1 MVLLLLRSTSLASC
15 SRRSR
20 CHEPPSK
27 RHRPPPACDDRAG
40 ACSRPGCRPSD
51 TERMFE
57 TAGLSPRD
65 RAAPSGSAGVRA
77 THPLPHFDDAPD
89 FVWSGYKGVE
99 LGHRARQREVM
110 THLFAGREAYPG
122 YPTVGA
128 PGLVTTGRQ
137 HESSPMAA
145 SIRYATADDGARIAY
160 SVQGTGPTLV
170 ECNGFWNS
178 FGNENPWSRDAWA
191 AVRTHRTLIRFDA
204 RGIGLSERD
213 PPAISHELM
222 VSDLECVVDAADAR
236 QFALW
241 GGGVSVPSAIAFAVR
256 HPNRVERLVLTRG
269 VVRAADIMPRDNL
282 VSLLGLIRTDWELAS
297 RLFADF
303 ETREDTP
310 DYGVPVTAE
319 IKRNISASTA
329 TRWLQGLYDSTDVTD
344 IVPQVQAPTLVLHR
358 IEDSLFPFAGAQE
371 MAARIPYR
379 AACRPARQEPSV
391 SRRRRPASRRCNR
404 GVPERGRLHTTTYD
418 TTTFEAGSASRG
430 HTGHGALHRHRR
442 PHGDDAA
449 PRRRRRAATCCAS
462 TSASRANC

>member
-1 MVLLLLRSTSLASC
+1 
-15 SRRSR
+15 
-20 CHEPPSK
+20 
-27 RHRPPPACDDRAG
+27 
-40 ACSRPGCRPSD
+40 
-51 TERMFE
+51 
-57 TAGLSPRD
+57 
-65 RAAPSGSAGVRA
+65 
-77 THPLPHFDDAPD
+77 
-89 FVWSGYKGVE
+89 
-99 LGHRARQREVM
+99 
-110 THLFAGREAYPG
+110 
-122 YPTVGA
+122 
-128 PGLVTTGRQ
+128 
-137 HESSPMAA
+137 MAA

-160 SVQGTGPTLV
+160 SVQGTGPKLV

-191 AVRTHRTLIRFDA
+191 AVRTDRTLIRFDA

-222 VSDLECVVDAADAR
+222 VSDLECVVDAADVR

-303 ETREDTP
+303 ETREVAP

-344 IVPQVQAPTLVLHR
+344 IVSQVQAPTLVLHR

-371 MAARIPYR
+371 MAARIPHARLVALPGKSHLFLGDDVPQAVGAIVEFLNEGASTQPRTTRPRTTQDRRLAATLATVLFTDIVGHTEMMQRLGDTKGRDVLREHERITRELLREHGGTEVKTMGDGFMASFSSVTSAVECAIALQHAFADFKLPSPSSESLPLVGQRLRVR
-379 AACRPARQEPSV
+379 AGLNAGEPIEEDGDLFGATV
-391 SRRRRPASRRCNR
+391 ILASRIAAKAGPGEILVPDTVRSLLFGKNFLYTDR
-404 GVPERGRLHTTTYD
+404 GEFVPKG
-418 TTTFEAGSASRG
+418 F
-430 HTGHGALHRHRR
+430 
-442 PHGDDAA
+442 DDAVHVYEV
-449 PRRRRRAATCCAS
+449 RWQQE
-462 TSASRANC
+462 SA

>member
-1 MVLLLLRSTSLASC
+1 
-15 SRRSR
+15 
-20 CHEPPSK
+20 
-27 RHRPPPACDDRAG
+27 
-40 ACSRPGCRPSD
+40 
-51 TERMFE
+51 
-57 TAGLSPRD
+57 
-65 RAAPSGSAGVRA
+65 
-77 THPLPHFDDAPD
+77 
-89 FVWSGYKGVE
+89 
-99 LGHRARQREVM
+99 
-110 THLFAGREAYPG
+110 
-122 YPTVGA
+122 
-128 PGLVTTGRQ
+128 
-137 HESSPMAA
+137 MAA

-191 AVRTHRTLIRFDA
+191 AVRTHRTLIRFDT

-303 ETREDTP
+303 ETREDAP

-329 TRWLQGLYDSTDVTD
+329 SRWLQGLYDSTDVTD
-344 IVPQVQAPTLVLHR
+344 ILPQVQAPTLVLHR

-371 MAARIPYR
+371 MAARIPHAR
-379 AACRPARQEPSV
+379 LFALPGKSHLFLGDDVPQAVGAIVEFLNEGASTQPRTTPDRRLAATLATVLFTDIVGHTEMMQRLGDDQGP
-391 SRRRRPASRRCNR
+391 RRPPRARAHHARTPEAS
-404 GVPERGRLHTTTYD
+404 T
-418 TTTFEAGSASRG
+418 
-430 HTGHGALHRHRR
+430 
-442 PHGDDAA
+442 AA
-449 PRRRRRAATCCAS
+449 PK
-462 TSASRANC
+462 

>member
-1 MVLLLLRSTSLASC
+1 
-15 SRRSR
+15 
-20 CHEPPSK
+20 
-27 RHRPPPACDDRAG
+27 
-40 ACSRPGCRPSD
+40 
-51 TERMFE
+51 
-57 TAGLSPRD
+57 
-65 RAAPSGSAGVRA
+65 
-77 THPLPHFDDAPD
+77 
-89 FVWSGYKGVE
+89 
-99 LGHRARQREVM
+99 
-110 THLFAGREAYPG
+110 
-122 YPTVGA
+122 
-128 PGLVTTGRQ
+128 
-137 HESSPMAA
+137 MAA
-145 SIRYATADDGARIAY
+145 SIRYATAVDGARIAY

-191 AVRTHRTLIRFDA
+191 AVRTHHTLVRFDA

-303 ETREDTP
+303 ETREDAP

-329 TRWLQGLYDSTDVTD
+329 SRWLQGLYDSTDVTE
-344 IVPQVQAPTLVLHR
+344 ILPQVQAPTLVLHR
-358 IEDSLFPFAGAQE
+358 MEDSLFPFAGAQE
-371 MAARIPYR
+371 MAARIPR
-379 AACRPARQEPSV
+379 ARLFALPGTSHLFLGDDVPQAVGAIVEFLNEGASTQPPTTQD
-391 SRRRRPASRRCNR
+391 RRPAATLATVLFTDIVGHTEMMQRLGDTKGRDVLREHERITRELLREYGGAEVKALGDGFMASFSSVTSAVECAIALQRAFADFKLPSPLRESLSLLGEGL
-404 GVPERGRLHTTTYD
+404 GVR
-418 TTTFEAGSASRG
+418 AGLNAGEPIEEDGDLFGATVILASRIAAKAG
-430 HTGHGALHRHRR
+430 PGEILVPDTVRGLLSGKNFLFTDRGEFV
-442 PHGDDAA
+442 PKGFDDAV
-449 PRRRRRAATCCAS
+449 RLYEVRWQQD
-462 TSASRANC
+462 SA